1 MKPISNLSKLTPYEL
16 QGLYDSALFE
26 NRFAYTGTDLGAA
39 YNTDCTEWKL
49 WDPVAEEVNLVLYA
63 RGCAEEPGDAVL
75 GKFAMKAGDR
85 GVWHLALPGD
95 CRGVYYRYEV
105 LAGGV
110 RTEAADPYSKACGA
124 DGERS
129 MVVDLAGTN
138 PDGWDEDSY
147 CYGGRADQAIIWE
160 THIRDFSDLPSA
172 GSSYP
177 GKYLAFTE
185 ENTHVPG
192 REDLPTG
199 IAYLKKLGITH
210 VQLLPAFDFASVS
223 EKEPDESY
231 NWGYNPMN
239 FNVPEGSYS
248 TDPFRGE
255 VRIAEFKQ
263 MVLALHRAGIGVV
276 MDVVY
281 NHTYES
287 DKSLFHKLVPYYYHR
302 LSPDAG
308 DDAPAERLFANGSG
322 CGSEIASE
330 RFMVRKYIV
339 DSVLYWAQEYHV
351 DGFRF
356 DLMGLMD
363 VDTMNAIRVG
373 LNRIS
378 GTKHVLMYGEPWSAL
393 PPSMREGAVP
403 ADLRSLDRW
412 EPEIGFFSDRGR
424 DALRGSS
431 FDLYS
436 RGFVTG
442 GEGLAGAVLEMGF
455 GRPDPLRVVQYTSC
469 HDNYTLWDKITAN
482 VPTDGSGYDSPEL
495 IRLAANKLAAAG
507 VLLSGGTP
515 FLMGGEEF
523 GRTKYADGNSYRSP
537 ISVNGLDW
545 ARTDAFAELG
555 DYYRGL
561 IAIRKRFF
569 ALGRPDEI
577 HPIVCADHLVGWRT
591 RVGMFETFVILNA
604 DNCERTVTL
613 PYGDWKLLADER
625 IACAEPFY
633 TVTTDAITV
642 QPRAALIGERTVI

>member
-1 MKPISNLSKLTPYEL
+1 MKPVFKIERMTPYEL
-16 QGLYDSALFE
+16 KNLYDSAEFE
-26 NRFAYTGTDLGAA
+26 NRFAYKGGDLGVS
-39 YNTDCTEWKL
+39 YTPGGSTFKL
-49 WDPVAEEVNLVLYA
+49 WDPLAEQVTLVLFAKGSAEE
-63 RGCAEEPGDAVL
+63 EGDAVL
-75 GKFAMKAGDR
+75 GRYPMAMDQA
-85 GVWHLALPGD
+85 GVWSVFVKGD
-95 CRGVYYRYEV
+95 CRGAYYQYAALVGGDRVEV
-105 LAGGV
+105 
-110 RTEAADPYSKACGA
+110 ADPYTKACGV

-129 MVVDLAGTN
+129 MVVDLADTN
-138 PDGWDEDSY
+138 PDGWKKDDY
-147 CYGGRADQAIIWE
+147 CYSGRADQAVIWE
-160 THIRDFSDLPSA
+160 THVRDFSALASA

-199 IAYLKKLGITH
+199 IDYLKKLGITH
-210 VQLLPAFDFASVS
+210 VQLLPVFDFAGVS
-223 EKEPDESY
+223 EKNPDGAY

-239 FNVPEGSYS
+239 FNVPEGSYA
-248 TDPFRGE
+248 TDAYHGE

-287 DKSLFHKLVPYYYHR
+287 DRSLFHKLMPFYFHR
-302 LSPDAG
+302 LR
-308 DDAPAERLFANGSG
+308 PAQGEGAQTRSLFANGSG
-322 CGSEIASE
+322 CGNEIATE
-330 RFMVRKYIV
+330 RLMVRKYIV

-363 VDTMNAIRVG
+363 VDTVNEIRAG

-378 GTKHVLMYGEPWSAL
+378 GTKHILMYGEPWSAE
-393 PPSMREGAVP
+393 PASMREGAIP
-403 ADLRSLDRW
+403 ADTRSLGQW
-412 EPEIGFFSDRGR
+412 APEIGFFSDRGR

-431 FDLYS
+431 FDLGS
-436 RGFVTG
+436 RGFVAG
-442 GEGLAGAVLEMGF
+442 GEGLARAVLDMAY

-469 HDNYTLWDKITAN
+469 HDNYTLWDKITATVAN
-482 VPTDGSGYDSPEL
+482 DGSGYDNPEL

-523 GRTKYADGNSYRSP
+523 GRTKYADGNSYQSP
-537 ISVNGLDW
+537 IAVNGLEW
-545 ARTDAFAELG
+545 TRTDAFRELCE
-555 DYYRGL
+555 YYKGL

-569 ALGRPDEI
+569 ALGLSDEI
-577 HPIVCADHLVGWRT
+577 VPLCCEDRLVGWLS
-591 RVGMFETFVILNA
+591 RVGMFETFVILNS
-604 DNCERTVTL
+604 DNDAREVSL
-613 PYGDWKLLADER
+613 PYGDWQLLADER

-633 TVTTDAITV
+633 TVTTDRIRV
-642 QPRAALIGERTVI
+642 MPRAALIGERTVF